1 MRSANKKCDEL
12 SLQSW
17 GSRVYHQNEL
27 STVHLKAYW
36 IKCIYSKL
44 VKTNGIYDRQLYHT
58 LKHEENVNSHTKNHE
73 NFHREMVDV
82 QCFQFFFPRN
92 MRTMLNALSLSIYSV
107 FVYTYTV
114 LCTTIT
120 MYASNEECLTRILN
134 CVKTNENV
142 LCLI

>member
-27 STVHLKAYW
+27 STAQLKAYW

-82 QCFQFFFPRN
+82 
-92 MRTMLNALSLSIYSV
+92 
-107 FVYTYTV
+107 
-114 LCTTIT
+114 
-120 MYASNEECLTRILN
+120 
-134 CVKTNENV
+134 
-142 LCLI
+142 

>member
-1 MRSANKKCDEL
+1 MRSANEKCDEL

-36 IKCIYSKL
+36 IKCIYSEL

-58 LKHEENVNSHTKNHE
+58 LKHEENVNSHTE

-82 QCFQFFFPRN
+82 QCFQFFFFRN

-107 FVYTYTV
+107 SVYTV

>member
-1 MRSANKKCDEL
+1 MRSANEKCDEL

-36 IKCIYSKL
+36 IKCIYSEL

-58 LKHEENVNSHTKNHE
+58 LKHEENVNSHTKNHG

-82 QCFQFFFPRN
+82 QCFQFFFFRN
-92 MRTMLNALSLSIYSV
+92 MRTMLNALSLSFYIQGV
-107 FVYTYTV
+107 CVHCTV
-114 LCTTIT
+114 HSNHNVRLQRRMSNSDIKLC
-120 MYASNEECLTRILN
+120 
-134 CVKTNENV
+134 ENK
-142 LCLI
+142 